1 MTNSRLETFR
11 ALVAKN
17 PRNAVAHFGL
27 ANEAMKESQWEEAV
41 THLRTYLSL
50 HDDEGNAYGRLAE
63 ALVHLGRVDEAREAL
78 GQGISAAQRCG
89 HPGMAEEFQE
99 KLEEM
104 ENGGG

>member
-1 MTNSRLETFR
+1 MTTSRLETFR

-27 ANEAMKESQWEEAV
+27 ANELLKEAHWDEAV
-41 THLRTYLSL
+41 EHLRSYLSL

-63 ALVHLGRVDEAREAL
+63 ALMHLGRVAEAREAL

-99 KLEEM
+99 RLEELG
-104 ENGGG
+104 NG